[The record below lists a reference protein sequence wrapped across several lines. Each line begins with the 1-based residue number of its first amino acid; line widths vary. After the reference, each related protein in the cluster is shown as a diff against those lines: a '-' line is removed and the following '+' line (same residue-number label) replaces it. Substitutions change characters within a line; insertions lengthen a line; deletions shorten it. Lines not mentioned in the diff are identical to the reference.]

1 MAVFFVGFSVLYSIN
16 IGFKKVF
23 IIQYSKDIDFI
34 FNLVLTP
41 WKEYLLQSVG
51 GKYQALP

>member
-1 MAVFFVGFSVLYSIN
+1 MAVFFVGFSVLYSVN